1 MFFYNTLHKISP
13 EIAEIYKDVYV
24 ELVTGMN
31 GMTLRDLMIDF
42 GICPYQSDSLEV
54 LSQDFKSV
62 VLCELLNNR
71 SFQELPIHRAYVYEV
86 DGNTQFAY
94 ILATKKC
101 LGCGKKHHIVLVDN
115 GKGYGLH
122 VFQEMPKTHRTIA
135 TPSCVYDVIGH
146 FLKEHEYER

>member
-1 MFFYNTLHKISP
+1 MLHKISP

-31 GMTLRDLMIDF
+31 GMTLHDLMIDF

-62 VLCELLNNR
+62 VLCELLNDR
-71 SFQELPIHRAYVYEV
+71 RFQELPVKRAYAYEA
-86 DGNTQFAY
+86 DGVTQFAY

-101 LGCGKKHHIVLVDN
+101 LGCGKKYHIAFVDT

-122 VFQEMPKTHRTIA
+122 VFQELPTPHRTIA
-135 TPSCVYDVIGH
+135 APSCVYEVINH
-146 FLKEHEYER
+146 FIEEHENER